1 MANATDIIITA
12 TDMSTVHRKLT
23 HPKILQAARS
33 GLVSLFLDRH
43 GCVLTVPNRHVDIYM
58 AHLNRGLKGIP
69 GLQIA
74 KK

>member
-1 MANATDIIITA
+1 MRQVTDIIITA
-12 TDMSTVHRKLT
+12 TDMSTVHHKLT

-33 GLVSLFLDRH
+33 GLVSLFLDRQ
-43 GCVLTVPNRHVDIYM
+43 GCVLTVPHRQADAYVENLTD
-58 AHLNRGLKGIP
+58 GLKGIP